1 MTAMDETELIEL
13 EDEIAGETAEENAD
27 HIINKDDFTF
37 DISEEDLTT
46 YKKAFDVFDS
56 DGSGKINFSEVE
68 NLITNISER
77 KPHETETQEMLE
89 MLDVDSDGLVDL
101 KEFIKAMA
109 EKTEVQNKTLQY
121 SMERLDNEEKGE
133 EMMQG
138 MMGRIEMGVMD
149 VDFDIEEDDLKAF
162 NKAFREFDADHS
174 GKMNYTEVGEF
185 TKFLRGEDIDESDLQ
200 EVFESMDTDD
210 SGLVEFTEFVRVMV
224 QKDDGENSVVKHSL
238 ARFKTET
245 VEDIEVQE
253 IEREME
259 QDRQMSQIM
268 AYKVE
273 DFDFYL
279 KEEDLEHFKTS
290 FDIFDQDD
298 SGKISYTEMDG
309 FIKSLTDKEPNEEE
323 TLLFLDML
331 DKDESGLVEFPEFV
345 RVMAKRAEVEGIK
358 QKTQE
363 FREALKVFD
372 FNGDGKV
379 SAAELGDI
387 LTKQGRNKL
396 SDEEVEEMISS
407 VDKDDDGMVNFDE
420 FIKLFTGVG
429 SIKEFITGKPE
440 ETLQEE

>member
-1 MTAMDETELIEL
+1 M
-13 EDEIAGETAEENAD
+13 
-27 HIINKDDFTF
+27 
-37 DISEEDLTT
+37 
-46 YKKAFDVFDS
+46 
-56 DGSGKINFSEVE
+56 
-68 NLITNISER
+68 NISER
-77 KPHETETQEMLE
+77 KPHESETQEMLE

-109 EKTEVQNKTLQY
+109 EKTKVQNKTVQY
-121 SMERLDNEEKGE
+121 SMERLDNEDNGE

-138 MMGRIEMGVMD
+138 MLGRIELGIMD
-149 VDFDIEEDDLKAF
+149 VDFDIEEGDLKAF
-162 NKAFREFDADHS
+162 NKAFREFDKDNS
-174 GKMNYTEVGEF
+174 GKMNYTEIGNF
-185 TKFLRGEDIDESDLQ
+185 TKFLRGEDISETELQ

-210 SGLVEFTEFVRVMV
+210 SGLVEFAEFVRIMV
-224 QKDDGENSVVKHSL
+224 QKDDGENSMLKHSL

-245 VEDIEVQE
+245 AEDIEEKEMEKEVE
-253 IEREME
+253 MEREM
-259 QDRQMSQIM
+259 SKIM

-309 FIKSLTDKEPNEEE
+309 FIKSLSEKEPNEEE

-331 DKDESGLVEFPEFV
+331 DKDESGMVEFPEFA
-345 RVMAKRAEVEGIK
+345 RVMAKRAEVEAIK
-358 QKTQE
+358 KKTQE
-363 FREALKVFD
+363 FRDALKVFD

-396 SDEEVEEMISS
+396 SDEEVEEMIES

-429 SIKEFITGKPE
+429 SIKEFITGTPE
-440 ETLQEE
+440 EALQEE